1 MDHTKK
7 KPLIFFTL
15 NDIQR
20 EGGGT
25 IRMYGILNQLALEG
39 YKITLISNAVS
50 HQHFHPVIQH
60 VDLGYPFSRSD
71 KRLFQGVVGLSP
83 MQLSTLIYKKLFERI
98 FQLMQE
104 QELMGKPMYFLE
116 YLDNTIGYLMKRKGW
131 IPFYYN
137 DLHGIPTMEFKFR
150 MANALS
156 LQERIILFAKFI
168 LATILDKKIYGRAD
182 GYIFAT
188 EGMKVFFE
196 KMYPRIR
203 HSKSIIL
210 PYLVSEKIADAKVEP
225 VLLSE
230 IKQRYGL
237 TKDHFV
243 ILFAGGFKKTG
254 GMTDL
259 IEAVDSLVK
268 KHPHIRMLM
277 IGDGPVL
284 EECQQ
289 MVKRKMLDDI
299 VYFVGRTKYEEL
311 RTYQE
316 AADLLVCPDKQNV
329 YSQLI
334 IHVKYFD
341 CLASGKVVINGSFPS
356 VVEVNPN
363 DQLSVSFEPSNI
375 KDLAAKI
382 EYCMEHQEE
391 LEEKYKDNPR
401 YVLDNFTYSA
411 YLRKHRLE
419 WF

>member
-1 MDHTKK
+1 MKHTNKK
-7 KPLIFFTL
+7 SLIFFTL
-15 NDIQR
+15 NDFER

-25 IRMYGILNQLALEG
+25 IRMYGVLNQLASQG
-39 YKITLISNAVS
+39 YEITLISNAVN
-50 HQHFHPVIQH
+50 HQHFHPAIH
-60 VDLGYPFSRSD
+60 HIDLGYPFGRSD
-71 KRLFQGVVGLSP
+71 KRLFQGVVGLTT
-83 MQLSTLIYKKLFERI
+83 MKLSTLIYKKLFKRI
-98 FQLMQE
+98 FHVMQE
-104 QELMGKPMYFLE
+104 HGLMGEPIYFLE

-131 IPFYYN
+131 IPAYYN

-150 MANALS
+150 MANAVS
-156 LQERIILFAKFI
+156 FQERIILFSKFI

-188 EGMKVFFE
+188 EGMKSFFE
-196 KMYPRIR
+196 KMYPGIKK
-203 HSKSIIL
+203 SKSIIL
-210 PYLVSEKIADAKVEP
+210 PYLVSEKIADAKVDDH
-225 VLLSE
+225 LLRD
-230 IKQRYGL
+230 IQDNYIL

-259 IEAVDSLVK
+259 IEAVDTLVK
-268 KHPHIRMLM
+268 KYPHIRVLM

-289 MVKRKMLDDI
+289 MVKRKLLDDI
-299 VYFVGRTKYEEL
+299 VHFVGRTRYEEL

-341 CLASGKVVINGSFPS
+341 CLASGKLVINGSFPS
-356 VVEVNPN
+356 VVDVNPN

-375 KDLAAKI
+375 QDLANKI
-382 EYCMEHQEE
+382 EYCMDHQES
-391 LEEKYKDNPR
+391 LEEKYKGNPQ